1 MKSFKFYNKQ
11 QNTAS
16 CNFLKLTQ
24 KSIKIATFFFQV
36 FTLLTNSMPTENNV
50 ELIWSLTDI
59 LNIKVKIK
67 QTQIPTWIDIEIT
80 WWQNYDKFYE

>member
-16 CNFLKLTQ
+16 GNFLKPTQ

-36 FTLLTNSMPTENNV
+36 FTLLTNSVPTENNV
-50 ELIWSLTDI
+50 ELI
-59 LNIKVKIK
+59 
-67 QTQIPTWIDIEIT
+67 
-80 WWQNYDKFYE
+80 